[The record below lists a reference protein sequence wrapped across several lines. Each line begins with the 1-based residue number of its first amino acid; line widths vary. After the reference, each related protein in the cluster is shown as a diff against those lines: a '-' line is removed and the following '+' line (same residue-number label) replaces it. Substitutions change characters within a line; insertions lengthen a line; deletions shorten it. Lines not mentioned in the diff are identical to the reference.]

1 MDEALNRPVFQGA
14 YLIAG
19 QAGTTRPIRWVH
31 ILETEQFDSLIHGG
45 EMILTTGIGM
55 QADMLTFINRL
66 IHSNAACLCVE
77 LGLQCPAIPEDVIVM
92 ANEQQFPLVVFPH
105 TVRFVDITLDLHSL
119 LLTEQQRK
127 RRELE
132 HITREFHRLT
142 LMPQGSRN
150 VLRLLH
156 ESIGR
161 PLVYRPLVGKAI
173 FLPAN
178 LAKDHLHWLQ
188 IIEEFHCT
196 AAPLSTEQMG
206 VIHAPVH
213 TKEASG
219 QQSTM
224 ALPTLAIRPIGAL
237 GQTWAHL
244 AFLHHGDDTA
254 DELSLLDSAAL
265 SIAQELLRSHTLE
278 DRRWSTHQQ
287 WLQELVEGQIR
298 DERQLMGMIGPDYH
312 ALNERPYRIAILEHE
327 APSSNIRADVSSS
340 LSQFAPSLRHILEQA
355 GYRLWITASPN
366 RVILFI
372 TDPQL
377 QHDKERLLQTLS
389 GITGPKGTTG
399 TIRNTEHNRHT
410 DSISIRDTT
419 GIRNNTS
426 TRDTTSSITYNAE
439 NASIANPRQ
448 RISPNNHLSSFAG
461 TPTSQAL
468 PMQIAALIIGV
479 SHVHTGLAAATAA
492 YQEGVQALNL
502 YPCIR
507 QPLLFYEDL
516 GIFQLLPHL
525 NDGHTLQRF
534 IASYL
539 GPLISHDE
547 IKGSELLLTLKVYL
561 DNDGSKQMAARQ
573 LFIVR
578 QSLYYRLDKIT
589 ELLGAEFMQAEHRLS
604 IQVAIRAYQLLYP
617 EKLKL
622 PNRTASLQQ

>member
-14 YLIAG
+14 CLVAG
-19 QAGTTRPIRWVH
+19 QAGTARPIRWVH

-55 QADMLTFINRL
+55 QADMETFLHRL
-66 IHSNAACLCVE
+66 IHSSAACLCVE
-77 LGLQCPAIPEDVIVM
+77 LGPQCPSIPENVM
-92 ANEQQFPLVVFPH
+92 AIANEHQFPLVVFPH

-119 LLTEQQRK
+119 LLGEQQRK

-142 LMPQGSRN
+142 LMPQGSTN

-173 FLPAN
+173 FLPVN
-178 LAKDHLHWLQ
+178 LVNDCLHWLQ
-188 IIEEFHCT
+188 IIEKLHNT
-196 AAPLSTEQMG
+196 ADPFSTEQMG
-206 VIHAPVH
+206 VIHAPLH
-213 TKEASG
+213 TEGESG
-219 QQSTM
+219 KQSAATR
-224 ALPTLAIRPIGAL
+224 PTLAIRAIGAL

-265 SIAQELLRSHTLE
+265 SIAQELLRIHTLE
-278 DRRWSTHQQ
+278 DRRWFTHQP
-287 WLQELVEGQIR
+287 WLQELVEGQIP
-298 DERQLMGMIGPDYH
+298 DERQLMGKIGPDYH
-312 ALNERPYRIAILEHE
+312 TLNERPYRIAILEHE
-327 APSSNIRADVSSS
+327 ATSNNVQVGASSS
-340 LSQFAPSLRHILEQA
+340 LSQPAPLLRNILEQA
-355 GYRLWITASPN
+355 GYRVWITASPS

-377 QHDKERLLQTLS
+377 QHDKERLMRTLS
-389 GITGPKGTTG
+389 SITDPKGTTG
-399 TIRNTEHNRHT
+399 TMRNTERNRHT
-410 DSISIRDTT
+410 DSI
-419 GIRNNTS
+419 
-426 TRDTTSSITYNAE
+426 
-439 NASIANPRQ
+439 SIANPRQ
-448 RISPNNHLSSFAG
+448 RISPNNHSRPYAE
-461 TPTSQAL
+461 TATSQAL
-468 PMQIAALIIGV
+468 PMQTAALIMGI
-479 SHVHTGLAAATAA
+479 SRVHTGLAAATEA
-492 YQEGVQALNL
+492 YQEGLQALNL
-502 YPCIR
+502 YACIR

-525 NDGHTLQRF
+525 NDGLTLQRF

-547 IKGSELLLTLKVYL
+547 TKGSELLLTLKVYL
-561 DNDGSKQMAARQ
+561 DSDGSKQMAARQ

-589 ELLGAEFMQAEHRLS
+589 ELLGPEFMQAEHRIS

-622 PNRTASLQQ
+622 PSRTTSLQQ